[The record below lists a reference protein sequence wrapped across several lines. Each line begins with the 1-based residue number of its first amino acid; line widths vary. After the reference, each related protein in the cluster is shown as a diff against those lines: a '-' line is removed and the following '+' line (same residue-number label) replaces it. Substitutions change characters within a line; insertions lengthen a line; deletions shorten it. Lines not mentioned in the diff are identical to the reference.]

1 MFKLQIA
8 PAVSWLLLMSGGVN
22 AQTDARLILNEWN
35 AVGTQKWIDNDNSSA
50 CEGAAGI
57 TCSDNEDTF
66 FGRVMGNGNDWIEL
80 VVVEDF
86 LDIRGWQIRWAE
98 PDEDDADG
106 TDIWT
111 GDGTQPQGI
120 ITFTDDPIWLGLR
133 AGTIITLI
141 ERPTTPLS
149 TGTVG
154 LDTDL
159 SFDPCGGDFWI
170 NVNAQDVQYV
180 TCVSNIV
187 PTEQDFA
194 NDPFEVGNDD
204 WFADILD
211 SSGVEAYPP
220 TGEGAA
226 SWSGGGVSSREIA
239 RLEADPSPSIN
250 PFVALYDDGDAS
262 TFGSPNKWRDD
273 FFDCRLYQDFS
284 ALRDPVRAE
293 YCPDCLPIVL
303 NEYNAVD
310 SKTYLDGGT
319 EGSDENG
326 GLASDSY
333 FGRVLGNGGNWFEM
347 VVIENGLD
355 IRGWTFE
362 WTEVK
367 DGFTGTI
374 LLSQDPGLSGL
385 PAGTIVTF
393 IESLVPT
400 DLEASDGWI
409 NIDVTDG
416 AIATTTSSNPDHGP
430 GDMTTSN
437 DDWTIAVYDDSLV
450 RRLAPAGEGSSAYYA
465 GGVGSTNV
473 CRLRADPGPTTAADA
488 FYDDSNSSTFGSLNT
503 WSECPNESIILIQD
517 TDSLPIVGCGEAD
530 DVDDCPA
537 DFDGDGQVT
546 GADLTILLGSW
557 GEPDAD
563 ISGDGITSGPDLT
576 ILLGSWGVCSK

>member
-1 MFKLQIA
+1 
-8 PAVSWLLLMSGGVN
+8 
-22 AQTDARLILNEWN
+22 
-35 AVGTQKWIDNDNSSA
+35 
-50 CEGAAGI
+50 
-57 TCSDNEDTF
+57 
-66 FGRVMGNGNDWIEL
+66 
-80 VVVEDF
+80 
-86 LDIRGWQIRWAE
+86 
-98 PDEDDADG
+98 
-106 TDIWT
+106 
-111 GDGTQPQGI
+111 
-120 ITFTDDPIWLGLR
+120 
-133 AGTIITLI
+133 
-141 ERPTTPLS
+141 
-149 TGTVG
+149 
-154 LDTDL
+154 
-159 SFDPCGGDFWI
+159 
-170 NVNAQDVQYV
+170 
-180 TCVSNIV
+180 
-187 PTEQDFA
+187 
-194 NDPFEVGNDD
+194 
-204 WFADILD
+204 
-211 SSGVEAYPP
+211 
-220 TGEGAA
+220 
-226 SWSGGGVSSREIA
+226 
-239 RLEADPSPSIN
+239 
-250 PFVALYDDGDAS
+250 
-262 TFGSPNKWRDD
+262 
-273 FFDCRLYQDFS
+273 
-284 ALRDPVRAE
+284 
-293 YCPDCLPIVL
+293 
-303 NEYNAVD
+303 
-310 SKTYLDGGT
+310 
-319 EGSDENG
+319 
-326 GLASDSY
+326 
-333 FGRVLGNGGNWFEM
+333 M

-450 RRLAPAGEGSSAYYA
+450 RRLAPAGEGSPAYYA